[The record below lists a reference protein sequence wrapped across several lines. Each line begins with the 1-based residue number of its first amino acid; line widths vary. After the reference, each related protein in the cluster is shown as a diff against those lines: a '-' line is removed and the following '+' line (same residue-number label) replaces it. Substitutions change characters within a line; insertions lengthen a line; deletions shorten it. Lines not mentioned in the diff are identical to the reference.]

1 MVPGTCAKL
10 RRSLPASLS
19 RVHAVSIAQAE
30 YHNYINGSFVP
41 AADGTTLPVYN
52 PATNAV
58 VGLIPRSKS
67 DDVNAGLLHCHP
79 HRLPGL
85 ASVCPSF
92 QLVADGSSEGV

>member
-1 MVPGTCAKL
+1 MVTGTCARL
-10 RRSLPASLS
+10 PRSLPRVTVS
-19 RVHAVSIAQAE
+19 RAVSVAQAE

-67 DDVNAGLLHCHP
+67 DDVNAGPLHCHP
-79 HRLPGL
+79 APVTRARKRLPVFP
-85 ASVCPSF
+85 ACR
-92 QLVADGSSEGV
+92 